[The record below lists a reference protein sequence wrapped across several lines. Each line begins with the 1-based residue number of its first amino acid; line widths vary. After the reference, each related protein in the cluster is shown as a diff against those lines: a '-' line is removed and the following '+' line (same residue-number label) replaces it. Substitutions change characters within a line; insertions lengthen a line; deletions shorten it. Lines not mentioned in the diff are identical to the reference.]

1 MQTSDRKNLL
11 AKSTV
16 QTVPL
21 CWSRNCGLV
30 WNQRTVSG
38 AEKGTLE
45 SAQSRFTGAS
55 TAPALSFAFQE
66 MHNVEVVLFDVIRKF
81 LPMIYDPL
89 SVLQNPS

>member
-1 MQTSDRKNLL
+1 MQTSDRKNLF
-11 AKSTV
+11 AKSDG
-16 QTVPL
+16 PNGPAL
-21 CWSRNCGLV
+21 LV
-30 WNQRTVSG
+30 AEQRTVSG

-66 MHNVEVVLFDVIRKF
+66 MNNVEVVLFDVVRKF
-81 LPMIYDPL
+81 LPMVYDPL